1 VGLATHDGQTY
12 TVAPAE
18 TPAQRAAVYAL
29 RESEYAYGQPYLL
42 SPVGSSRRHRASDVY
57 DDRSHVFGCWASNGR
72 ELVATCRFTTALGG
86 RFELDDLA
94 SGFTPPPV
102 PQDTLVESSRVVVRR
117 DRRATGLVEAMLL
130 MAGSWLLA
138 ETPYRYNFA
147 VCARPL
153 VRLYARLG
161 MKLTSDRELELR
173 GRPLGKRYVVIY
185 GDMETSKTPV
195 LARLGALGWEISSD
209 TPQKRRAGT

>member
-1 VGLATHDGQTY
+1 
-12 TVAPAE
+12 
-18 TPAQRAAVYAL
+18 
-29 RESEYAYGQPYLL
+29 
-42 SPVGSSRRHRASDVY
+42 
-57 DDRSHVFGCWASNGR
+57 
-72 ELVATCRFTTALGG
+72 
-86 RFELDDLA
+86 
-94 SGFTPPPV
+94 
-102 PQDTLVESSRVVVRR
+102 
-117 DRRATGLVEAMLL
+117 